1 MPVNN
6 LTFNQLS
13 TVLNSISEQ
22 ATGKASITPTNTSE
36 FVSVA
41 QTALKTGYDPVIN
54 AISQQLSRTVFSI
67 RPYSR
72 KFAGIKM
79 DAAKWGNMTRKLQIV
94 DQDWEDD
101 DRLTLTDGASVDMY
115 VVKKP
120 TVLQTNFYGAN
131 QYQRHFT
138 VFRDQLDS
146 AFTGPEQFGEF
157 LAMVT
162 GNASDLVEQAHENV
176 ARATIANFIGGKIAG
191 DGNSVIHLLTEYNAQ
206 TGKALTSTTVYD
218 PANYPSFIKWV
229 YARVAALTSLM
240 TERSQKFQIQVTG
253 KEISRH
259 TPLRNQKVYLY
270 APEGYAIDSRV
281 LADTYHENFLKLADN
296 EMVNFWQSIDTPDS
310 IDVTPI
316 YLKPDGSLD
325 SPKASIQQDKI
336 FGVIF
341 DDEALGYTV
350 VNEWAAPTAFNPRGG
365 YYNQFLHFTDR
376 YVNDFTEK
384 GIVLLLD

>member
-336 FGVIF
+336 FGLIF

>member
-325 SPKASIQQDKI
+325 SPKASIHQDKI